1 MRSIDLP
8 NLDLGAWY
16 SFEKRHCIQGCK
28 MPGVYVI
35 AVSDSKLDG
44 KRVEWCDVSYIGMTV
59 SQDGLCG
66 RWKQF
71 YKAIR
76 GKKGCHSGGYRAYE
90 SLGHCDTWRKDL
102 FVAAM
107 PIDCNTTEP
116 AADDLLMMG
125 WVAFCEYVAFSEFR
139 RHSHGCCK
147 PEFNTK

>member
-16 SFEKRHCIQGCK
+16 SFEKRHYIQGYK

-35 AVSDSKLDG
+35 AVSDFDLGG
-44 KRVEWCDVSYIGMTV
+44 KRVDWSNVSYIGITV

-76 GKKGCHSGGYRAYE
+76 GKKGCHSGGYSAFE
-90 SLGHCDTWRKDL
+90 LLGHYDEWKKSL

-107 PIDCNTTEP
+107 PIHCNTTEP
-116 AADDLLMMG
+116 SSDDLVKMG
-125 WVAFCEYVAFSEFR
+125 WIAFFKYEALSEFR
-139 RHSHGCCK
+139 RHCNGCCK
-147 PEFNTK
+147 PEFNTM